1 LKTESQKLTVIRT
14 KTQQSIKNLEQMK
27 DKSIKTLKF
36 IGLGFLEPLIRLFS
50 GEEPRKN
57 LNLLIKS
64 TLLPLASILL
74 FITLWHAG
82 ARSLYNKEAAI
93 RIEKARTE
101 QGEEAA
107 TAMEACIASGEVSCQ
122 PNTLPSP
129 AQVFSAVQ
137 ILMRDHKLIS
147 EKKNDFKQKT
157 EKINAQRAEQG
168 QSPIKYTGRPSF
180 VDQIG
185 TSLKTVA
192 AGFLLALFI
201 AVPLGIIIGLS
212 ETLRSSFNWL
222 IQILKPVSPV
232 VWLLLVFM
240 IVKTVITDPDLD
252 KSFIISSISVGLC
265 AMWAT
270 LINTSMGVSSVDKDY
285 INVSKVLKLSIG
297 QNIFK
302 IILPASFPL
311 IFTGLRITTS
321 VAWMVLIAIEL
332 LAQSPGLGSFVWEE
346 FQNGANDSNA
356 KIIVAMFVIGIIGF
370 MLDRIMLT
378 VQNLM
383 TFKKA

>member
-1 LKTESQKLTVIRT
+1 
-14 KTQQSIKNLEQMK
+14 MK
-27 DKSIKTLKF
+27 DKIIKSLKF
-36 IGLGFLEPLIRLFS
+36 IGLGSLEPLVRLVS
-50 GEEPRKN
+50 GEEWRKN
-57 LNLLIKS
+57 LALVSKMILFPI
-64 TLLPLASILL
+64 ASIFL
-74 FITLWHAG
+74 FLAAWHLG
-82 ARSLYNKEAAI
+82 AQVLFNKEATVK
-93 RIEKARTE
+93 IEKARSE

-107 TAMEACIASGEVSCQ
+107 LAMEECIASGDKSCQ

-129 AQVFSAVQ
+129 AQVYEAYIS
-137 ILMRDHKLIS
+137 LWKDHVSIS
-147 EKKNDFKQKT
+147 EKKKEFRKKVADT
-157 EKINAQRAEQG
+157 NAQRAEEG
-168 QSPIKYTGRPSF
+168 LSPITYTGRPSF
-180 VDQIG
+180 VDQIF

-192 AGFLLALFI
+192 AGFLLALFV

-212 ETLRSSFNWL
+212 DVLRNSFNWL

-240 IVKTVITDPDLD
+240 IVKTVITDPSMD
-252 KSFIISSISVGLC
+252 KSFIISFISVGLC

-285 INVSKVLKLSIG
+285 INVAKVLKLNVG

-311 IFTGLRITTS
+311 IFTGLRITVS

-356 KIIVAMFVIGIIGF
+356 KIIVAMFVIGVIGF
-370 MLDRIMLT
+370 LLDRIMLT
-378 VQNLM
+378 VQNFM
-383 TFKKA
+383 TFSKA

>member
-1 LKTESQKLTVIRT
+1 M
-14 KTQQSIKNLEQMK
+14 KN
-27 DKSIKTLKF
+27 KSIKTLKF
-36 IGLGFLEPLIRLFS
+36 IGLGFLEPLIHIID
-50 GEEPRKN
+50 GEERRKN
-57 LNLLIKS
+57 ATRFIKGA
-64 TLLPLASILL
+64 LLPLVSIFL
-74 FITLWHAG
+74 FIFLWHQG
-82 ARSLYNKEAAI
+82 AMALYNSEAND

-101 QGEEAA
+101 QGEQAA
-107 TAMEACIASGEVSCQ
+107 LDMKACIASGEVSCQ

-129 AQVFSAVQ
+129 AKVYQAYIALWQ
-137 ILMRDHKLIS
+137 DHLNIS
-147 EKKNDFKQKT
+147 EKKSEFKDKVAAT
-157 EKINAQRAEQG
+157 NAQREAQG
-168 QSPIKYTGRPSF
+168 LDPITYTGRPSF
-180 VDQIG
+180 LDQIG

-192 AGFLLALFI
+192 AGFLLAMLI
-201 AVPLGIIIGLS
+201 AVPIGIVIGLS
-212 ETLRSSFNWL
+212 DSLRTAFNWL
-222 IQILKPVSPV
+222 IQIFKPVSPV

-240 IVKTVITDPDLD
+240 VVKTVITDPSID

-270 LINTSMGVSSVDKDY
+270 LVNTSMGVSSVDKDY
-285 INVSKVLKLSIG
+285 LNVAKVLKLNIG

-302 IILPASFPL
+302 IVLPASLPL
-311 IFTGLRITTS
+311 IFTGLRITVS

-370 MLDRIMLT
+370 ILDRIMLS

-383 TFKKA
+383 TFNKGIA